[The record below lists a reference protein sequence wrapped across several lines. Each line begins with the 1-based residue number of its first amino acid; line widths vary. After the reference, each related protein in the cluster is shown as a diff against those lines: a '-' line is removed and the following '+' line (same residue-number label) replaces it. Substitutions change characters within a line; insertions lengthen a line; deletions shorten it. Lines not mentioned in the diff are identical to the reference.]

1 MGRLKVTAPHKIKK
15 NIPITR
21 IGKKQYLK
29 RRFAHVRKVDN
40 AGKNNELTQKYV
52 KGNHTAGQSYTRLGL
67 NIDPS
72 APKAV
77 VESRKKFVR
86 KEMKEKFEKPPEVEK
101 SLGQPVSEEEGS
113 MIRNLMQTYG
123 TDLKRMAF
131 DTKLNPF
138 QLTPRQLQRR
148 IVNYLKMER
157 LAFPEMYAKA
167 QANGWNLDDYSDP
180 NLRKRQN

>member
-1 MGRLKVTAPHKIKK
+1 MTAPHKIKK

-29 RRFAHVRKVDN
+29 RRFAHIRKVDN
-40 AGKNNELTQKYV
+40 AGKNNDLTQKYV

-72 APKAV
+72 STKAV

-86 KEMKEKFEKPPEVEK
+86 KEMKEKVEKPPEEKK
-101 SLGQPVSEEEGS
+101 SLAQPVSEEEGA
-113 MIRNLMQTYG
+113 MIRNLMERYG
-123 TDLKRMAF
+123 TDLKRMSF

-138 QLTPRQLQRR
+138 QLSPRQLQRR
-148 IVNYLKMER
+148 IVNYLKLER

-167 QANGWNLDDYSDP
+167 KENGWDLEDYTDP
-180 NLRKRQN
+180 KLRLRQQ